1 MTLKLPSFSVT
12 EKVRGVVERK
22 EFTVLKRGEPLESIT
37 VRVEGRNLTEGAW
50 LGRGGEME
58 VESQ

>member
-1 MTLKLPSFSVT
+1 VTLKLPSFSVT

-50 LGRGGEME
+50 LGRG
-58 VESQ
+58 V